1 MELGFKLQE
10 LFLWSMIRIISL
22 SLSFFFLKALIY
34 PTTKVYTQNT

>member
-10 LFLWSMIRIISL
+10 FFLWSMIRIISL
-22 SLSFFFLKALIY
+22 SLFFFLKALIY